1 MQDEL
6 VTIARYYGYESQSR
20 QLIEEMAELI
30 QAINKRWREE
40 DEIKQAV
47 ATYHVVEE
55 IADVEVCLEQIKWL
69 LDCNDAVEYFK
80 EEKIK
85 RQLER
90 MKNNE

>member
-6 VTIARYYGYESQSR
+6 VKIAEHYGYESQSR

-30 QAINKRWREE
+30 QAINKRWRVKSEVQ
-40 DEIKQAV
+40 QAIE
-47 ATYHVVEE
+47 TYHITEE
-55 IADVEVCLEQIKWL
+55 IADVEICLEQMKWL
-69 LDCNDAVEYFK
+69 LDCQDAVEYFK

-90 MKNNE
+90 IKNNE